1 MPVHHPRGIKGSRM
15 QLISVHA
22 HCRNKSATV
31 PSLSIAIVRFCR
43 IPQTGSEDACAT
55 VSVSN
60 EMSAFRSPT
69 ACGTSRSSSSTFPR
83 ALPQAHDRSMRF
95 PVVVIGQNASIHC
108 SDSLKPQVVHNCR
121 KSPVSS
127 HACPVA
133 QSGGAFSLLLP
144 RRSCHQ
150 GIPSAR
156 RSPAI
161 AIHKVDFSDAS
172 MPLFSL
178 SHFSHNLAHST
189 QVQFAKNL
197 I

>member
-15 QLISVHA
+15 HLISVHA

-69 ACGTSRSSSSTFPR
+69 ACGTFRSCSSSFPR

-108 SDSLKPQVVHNCR
+108 SDSLKSQVLHDCR

-133 QSGGAFSLLLP
+133 QSGGAFPFCYPVVRTTKAS
-144 RRSCHQ
+144 RRQ
-150 GIPSAR
+150 GVRPQS
-156 RSPAI
+156 RSI
-161 AIHKVDFSDAS
+161 K
-172 MPLFSL
+172 
-178 SHFSHNLAHST
+178 
-189 QVQFAKNL
+189 
-197 I
+197 

>member
-1 MPVHHPRGIKGSRM
+1 MD
-15 QLISVHA
+15 LISVHA

-69 ACGTSRSSSSTFPR
+69 ACGTSRSCSSTFPR

-108 SDSLKPQVVHNCR
+108 SDSLKSQVLHNCR

-127 HACPVA
+127 HACPVVVVPFPFCYPVVRA
-133 QSGGAFSLLLP
+133 TKASRRQGVRSQS
-144 RRSCHQ
+144 RS
-150 GIPSAR
+150 I
-156 RSPAI
+156 
-161 AIHKVDFSDAS
+161 K
-172 MPLFSL
+172 
-178 SHFSHNLAHST
+178 
-189 QVQFAKNL
+189 
-197 I
+197 

>member
-1 MPVHHPRGIKGSRM
+1 MD
-15 QLISVHA
+15 LISVHA

-31 PSLSIAIVRFCR
+31 PSLSMAIVRFCR

-69 ACGTSRSSSSTFPR
+69 ACGTSRSCSSTFPR

-108 SDSLKPQVVHNCR
+108 SDSLKYQVVHNCR

-189 QVQFAKNL
+189 QVQFAKEL